1 MIDNTFASPVNQ
13 NPIKHGIDIVLH
25 SATKYL
31 GGHSDICAGV
41 VVGSKSSIERVSRSA
56 KNFGGSLSE
65 YTVWLL
71 ERSIKTLFI
80 RVQAQNTNA
89 QILAEFLK
97 NENWVKNVYYPGLE
111 NHPNHI
117 IAKKQMNGYGGMLS
131 FDLNPKFDV
140 KQFLLGFNLI
150 KPTMSLAGVESTALS
165 PHLTSHSLLNEEE
178 RILQGITSK
187 MIRFSA
193 GIESFNDIK
202 NDILQSIKKQF

>member
-1 MIDNTFASPVNQ
+1 M
-13 NPIKHGIDIVLH
+13 K
-25 SATKYL
+25 
-31 GGHSDICAGV
+31 
-41 VVGSKSSIERVSRSA
+41 
-56 KNFGGSLSE
+56 
-65 YTVWLL
+65 
-71 ERSIKTLFI
+71 
-80 RVQAQNTNA
+80 
-89 QILAEFLK
+89 
-97 NENWVKNVYYPGLE
+97 
-111 NHPNHI
+111 
-117 IAKKQMNGYGGMLS
+117 GYGGMLS

>member
-1 MIDNTFASPVNQ
+1 M
-13 NPIKHGIDIVLH
+13 
-25 SATKYL
+25 
-31 GGHSDICAGV
+31 
-41 VVGSKSSIERVSRSA
+41 
-56 KNFGGSLSE
+56 SE

-131 FDLNPKFDV
+131 FDLNPKFVV